1 MTTEERLR
9 WAELIAAIAN
19 DAATSEDLDELL
31 RSVLERLRDAIR
43 FKGGSLALPDDD
55 GHLRIRTAVG
65 IVDDAALA
73 VRIAPGTGIVGTV
86 FTSGRSF
93 RTGDLDA
100 ERRVAPAAR
109 DVGTNRLMRSFLC
122 VPLTH
127 RGRVFGIL
135 EIDSSEPDAFSEHDQ
150 TLVETAARV
159 VAGVV
164 RLTVLAE
171 SERRAVVARD
181 DFFAAVS
188 HDLRSPLTVIRGQ
201 AQRLMRQHRDDADG
215 PPLASILSQ
224 SDRLGRIIAGLIDVA
239 RKRAGEPLLLDRRD
253 GDLGAFVA
261 AVARSILG
269 PEQQSRLVI
278 DVPATLGRFDRS
290 RVEQILANLVDNA
303 TKYAPSGTPIEI
315 QVTAVT
321 GGAEITVSDHG
332 PGVPAAERPTI
343 FDRFVRG
350 QGRGSAGGH
359 GLGLYIVRLAAEAH
373 GGEVTVADRDD
384 GGNGAAFRIR
394 LAFGDD
400 ESADPPEAELPRAL
414 PR

>member
-1 MTTEERLR
+1 MTSS
-9 WAELIAAIAN
+9 ELIAAIAN

-31 RSVLERLRDAIR
+31 RTVLERLRDAIR

-65 IVDDAALA
+65 ILDDEARA

-86 FTSGRSF
+86 FATGRSF

-109 DVGTNRLMRSFLC
+109 GVGTNRLLRSFLC

-135 EIDSSEPDAFSEHDQ
+135 EIDSSEPDAFSLQDQ
-150 TLVETAARV
+150 TLVETVARV

-164 RLTVLAE
+164 RLTALAE
-171 SERRAVVARD
+171 SERRAVTARD
-181 DFFAAVS
+181 DFFAAVT

-201 AQRLMRQHRDDADG
+201 AQRLLRRHRGDADE
-215 PPLASILSQ
+215 PLLTAIVSQ

-239 RKRAGEPLLLDRRD
+239 RKRAGERLLLDRRD

-261 AVARSILG
+261 TVAPSLLG
-269 PEQQSRLVI
+269 PEQKARLVI
-278 DVPATLGRFDRS
+278 DAPNIEGRFDRA
-290 RVEQILANLVDNA
+290 RVEQIVANLVDNA

-315 QVTAVT
+315 RVTPAA
-321 GGAEITVSDHG
+321 GGATITVSDHG

-350 QGRGSAGGH
+350 EGGASAGGH

-373 GGEVTVADRDD
+373 GGEVTVAGRED
-384 GGNGAAFRIR
+384 GKSGASFRVRIAF
-394 LAFGDD
+394 AEDVG
-400 ESADPPEAELPRAL
+400 AEAAT
-414 PR
+414 